1 LDGRGSIGLYI
12 NRTPRLR
19 ARNNDD
25 LGRNRRPPP
34 PSHDD
39 DDDRN
44 EHTHTHTHPTI
55 RPDDDESVVLV
66 REWTGQHFL
75 DECFVVDH
83 AFAVL
88 DTLRDFIYLVLIEA
102 FAEREQNVPKFGG

>member
-1 LDGRGSIGLYI
+1 LGEHRSVHKW
-12 NRTPRLR
+12 TPRLR

-25 LGRNRRPPP
+25 LGRTDVLLRPAMMMMMIAM
-34 PSHDD
+34 S
-39 DDDRN
+39 
-44 EHTHTHTHPTI
+44 THTHTPTI
-55 RPDDDESVVLV
+55 RPDDESVVLV

-88 DTLRDFIYLVLIEA
+88 DTLHDFIHFVLIEA